1 MNLEQ
6 EKLAQAAEILRQQD
20 IDLWLTFVRE
30 TEVTRDPSLDMILGT
45 GCTWQSAFIVT
56 ASGETIALVGSLDR
70 ANIESTGLFHEL
82 TGYVKGIDEELLK
95 VLERFD
101 PRTIAINYS
110 SDTPVADGLTH
121 GMYLKLRQYLEGTFW
136 ADRLVSAE
144 QVIAALRG
152 RKSATELQ
160 LIEGAID
167 ETITIFDKLGAWL
180 RPGVTEKE
188 AAAFVIAE
196 REKTGLPPAWDEEH
210 CPAIF
215 TGPDSAGAHAGPTDR
230 PAEPGHVLNIDFG
243 VRKNGYC
250 SDLQRTW
257 YFLREGETEAPEAV
271 QCGFRTVL
279 DAVTR
284 AAEYLKPGVLG
295 WEVDDRARSHITGA
309 GYEEYPHALGHQ
321 VGRVAHD
328 GGGLL
333 CPRWERYGQL
343 PYLPVEEGQVY
354 TLEPRLPIP
363 GHGVATI
370 EEIVVVTADGC
381 RWLSPRQ
388 TEIWLVPFQR

>member
-6 EKLAQAAEILRQQD
+6 EKLTQAAEILRQLD

-30 TEVTRDPSLDMILGT
+30 TGVTHDPSLDMILGT
-45 GCTWQSAFIVT
+45 GCTWQSVFIVT
-56 ASGETIALVGSLDR
+56 AGGETIGLVGSLDK
-70 ANIESTGLFHEL
+70 AGIETTGLFKEL
-82 TGYVKGIDEELLK
+82 TGYVKGIDEELIK
-95 VLERFD
+95 VLERLD
-101 PRTIAINYS
+101 PKKIAINYS
-110 SDTPVADGLTH
+110 LDTPVADGLTH
-121 GMYLKLRQYLEGTFW
+121 GMYLKLMEYLDGTPW

-144 QVIAALRG
+144 PVIAALRG
-152 RKSATELQ
+152 RKSSTELS
-160 LIEGAID
+160 LIEDAIA
-167 ETITIFDKLGAWL
+167 ETVAIFGKLNDHL
-180 RPGVTEKE
+180 RHGMTEKE

-215 TGPDSAGAHAGPTDR
+215 TGPESAGAHAGPTDR

-243 VRKNGYC
+243 VKKNGYC

-257 YFLREGETEAPEAV
+257 YFLREGETEAPAEV
-271 QCGFRTVL
+271 VRGFQTVL
-279 DAVTR
+279 DAVSN
-284 AAEYLKPGVLG
+284 AAEFLKPGVLG

-333 CPRWERYGQL
+333 CPQWERYGQL
-343 PYLPVEEGQVY
+343 PYLKVEEGQVY
-354 TLEPRLPIP
+354 TLEPRLQIP

-388 TEIWLVPFQR
+388 TELWLVPFSR

>member
-6 EKLAQAAEILRQQD
+6 EKLAQAADILRQLD

-45 GCTWQSAFIVT
+45 GCTWQSAFMVT
-56 ASGETIALVGSLDR
+56 ASGETIALVGSLDK
-70 ANIESTGLFHEL
+70 AGIESTGLYAEL
-82 TGYVKGIDEELLK
+82 TGYLKGIDEELIK
-95 VLERFD
+95 VLKRLD
-101 PRTIAINYS
+101 PQKIAINYS
-110 SDTPVADGLTH
+110 LDTPVADGLTH
-121 GMYLKLRQYLEGTFW
+121 GMYLKLIDYLKGTPY

-144 QVIAALRG
+144 PVIAALRG
-152 RKSATELQ
+152 RKSATELE
-160 LIEGAID
+160 LIQGAIA
-167 ETITIFDKLGAWL
+167 ETVTIFDALGAWL

-257 YFLREGETEAPEAV
+257 YFLREGESGAPDEV
-271 QCGFRTVL
+271 IRGFQTVL
-279 DAVTR
+279 DAVTM
-284 AAEYLKPGVLG
+284 AAEFLKPGVLG

-333 CPRWERYGQL
+333 CPKWERYGQL
-343 PYLPVEEGQVY
+343 PYMKVEEGQVY

-388 TEIWLVPFQR
+388 TELWLVPSRR

>member
-6 EKLAQAAEILRQQD
+6 EKLTQAADILRQLD

-45 GCTWQSAFIVT
+45 GCTWQSAFMVT
-56 ASGETIALVGSLDR
+56 AGGETIALVGSLDK
-70 ANIESTGLFHEL
+70 ANIETTGLFREL
-82 TGYVKGIDEELLK
+82 TGYVKGIDEELLA
-95 VLERFD
+95 VLKRLD
-101 PRTIAINYS
+101 PQRIAINYS
-110 SDTPVADGLTH
+110 TDTPVADGLTH
-121 GMYLKLRQYLEGTFW
+121 GMYLKLLDYLEGTPY

-144 QVIAALRG
+144 AVIAALRG
-152 RKSATELQ
+152 RKSASELS
-160 LIEGAID
+160 LIEGAVA
-167 ETITIFDKLGAWL
+167 ETIGIFEKLSGFL

-196 REKTGLPPAWDEEH
+196 REKLGLEPAWDEEH

-215 TGPDSAGAHAGPTDR
+215 TGPDSAGAHAGPTGR
-230 PAEPGHVLNIDFG
+230 TAEPGHVLNIDFG
-243 VRKNGYC
+243 VKKGGYC

-257 YFLREGETEAPEAV
+257 YFLREGESGAPEEV
-271 QCGFRTVL
+271 LRGFQTIL
-279 DAVTR
+279 DSVTL
-284 AAEYLKPGVLG
+284 AAEFLKPGVMG
-295 WEVDDRARSHITGA
+295 WEVDDKARSHIVAA

-333 CPRWERYGQL
+333 CPKWERYGKL
-343 PYLPVEEGQVY
+343 PYLQVEEGQVY

-370 EEIVVVTADGC
+370 EEIVVVTKGGC

-388 TEIWLVPFQR
+388 EEIYLVPFSG

>member
-6 EKLAQAAEILRQQD
+6 EKLTQAAEILRQLD

-30 TEVTRDPSLDMILGT
+30 TGVTHDPSLDMILGA
-45 GCTWQSAFIVT
+45 GCTWQSAFMIT
-56 ASGETIALVGSLDR
+56 AIGETIGLVGSLDK
-70 ANIESTGLFHEL
+70 AGIEATGLFQEL
-82 TGYVKGIDEELLK
+82 TGYVKGIDEELIKL
-95 VLERFD
+95 LERLD
-101 PRTIAINYS
+101 PQKIAINYS
-110 SDTPVADGLTH
+110 LDTPVADGLTH
-121 GMYLKLRQYLEGTFW
+121 GMYLKLMEYLDGTPW

-144 QVIAALRG
+144 PVIAALRG
-152 RKSATELQ
+152 RKSASELS
-160 LIEGAID
+160 LIEAAIA
-167 ETITIFDKLGAWL
+167 ETVTIFGSLSDHL
-180 RPGVTEKE
+180 RPGMTEKE

-215 TGPDSAGAHAGPTDR
+215 TGPESAGAHAGPTDR

-243 VRKNGYC
+243 VKKNGYC

-257 YFLREGETEAPEAV
+257 YFLREGETEAPAEV
-271 QCGFRTVL
+271 VRGFQTVL
-279 DAVTR
+279 DAVSN
-284 AAEYLKPGVLG
+284 AAAFLRPGVLG
-295 WEVDDRARSHITGA
+295 WEVDDKARSHITGA

-333 CPRWERYGQL
+333 CPKWERYGQL
-343 PYLPVEEGQVY
+343 PYLAVEEGQVY

-370 EEIVVVTADGC
+370 EEIVVVTKDGC

-388 TEIWLVPFQR
+388 TDIWLVPFSR

>member
-6 EKLAQAAEILRQQD
+6 EKLTQAAEILRQLD

-45 GCTWQSAFIVT
+45 GCTWQSAFMVT
-56 ASGETIALVGSLDR
+56 AGGETIALVGSLDK
-70 ANIESTGLFHEL
+70 ANIETTGLFGEL
-82 TGYVKGIDEELLK
+82 TGYVKGIDEELLT
-95 VLERFD
+95 VLKRLD
-101 PRTIAINYS
+101 PRRIAINYS
-110 SDTPVADGLTH
+110 TDTPVADGLTH
-121 GMYLKLRQYLEGTFW
+121 GMYLKLVEYLEGTPY

-144 QVIAALRG
+144 VVIAALRG
-152 RKSATELQ
+152 RKSASELS
-160 LIEGAID
+160 LIEGAIA
-167 ETITIFDKLGAWL
+167 ETVTIFSKLGEFL

-215 TGPDSAGAHAGPTDR
+215 TGPDSAGAHAGPTGR
-230 PAEPGHVLNIDFG
+230 AAEPGHVLNIDFG

-257 YFLREGETEAPEAV
+257 YFLREGESTAPEEV
-271 QCGFRTVL
+271 LRGFQTIL
-279 DAVTR
+279 DSVTL
-284 AAEYLKPGVLG
+284 AAEFLKPGVMG
-295 WEVDDRARSHITGA
+295 WEVDDKARGHITAA

-333 CPRWERYGQL
+333 CPQWERYGQL
-343 PYLPVEEGQVY
+343 PFLKVEEGQVY
-354 TLEPRLPIP
+354 TLEPRLPIA

-388 TEIWLVPFQR
+388 TEIWLVPFSE

>member
-6 EKLAQAAEILRQQD
+6 EKMAQAADILRQLE

-30 TEVTRDPSLDMILGT
+30 TEVTRDPSLDMILGA

-56 ASGETIALVGSLDR
+56 ASGETIALVGSLDK
-70 ANIESTGLFHEL
+70 AGIESTGLYAEL
-82 TGYVKGIDEELLK
+82 TGYVKGIDEELIK
-95 VLERFD
+95 VLERLD
-101 PRTIAINYS
+101 PNKIAINYS
-110 SDTPVADGLTH
+110 LDTPVADGLTH
-121 GMYLKLRQYLEGTFW
+121 GMYLKLMDYLKDTPY

-144 QVIAALRG
+144 PVIAALRG

-160 LIEGAID
+160 LIEGAIA
-167 ETITIFDKLGAWL
+167 ETVTIFDKLGAWL

-196 REKTGLPPAWDEEH
+196 RKKTGLPPAWDEEH

-243 VRKNGYC
+243 VRKHGYC

-257 YFLREGETEAPEAV
+257 YFLREGEDGAPDEV
-271 QCGFRTVL
+271 LRGFQTVL

-284 AAEYLKPGVLG
+284 AAEYLKPGVPG
-295 WEVDDRARSHITGA
+295 WEVDDRARSHITAA

-343 PYLPVEEGQVY
+343 PYLEVEEGQVY

-363 GHGVATI
+363 DHGVATI

-388 TEIWLVPFQR
+388 TGIWLVPFQR